1 MKKIKTMVVS
11 LSFLLA
17 FMLWTML
24 LVTVD
29 VKNIGPN
36 NSSVGLATLNGYVH
50 NLTSE
55 NLALYLITDW
65 LGLVPIAFSLAF
77 SVVGFI
83 QWLKRKKILNVDK
96 DILLLGVFY
105 IIVFSL
111 YVVFEYVVINY
122 RPILINGI
130 LEASYPSSTTLLV
143 TCVMPTTIIQFN
155 RRIKKRTLSKF
166 VNFIICA
173 FICFM
178 VIGRLLSGVH
188 WFTDIVGGILLSIG
202 LVVGYY
208 GLFKS

>member
-65 LGLVPIAFSLAF
+65 LGLVPIAFSCVFAF
-77 SVVGFI
+77 LGLV
-83 QWLKRKKILNVDK
+83 QWIKRKKLLKVDK
-96 DILLLGVFY
+96 DILLLGLFY
-105 IIVFSL
+105 VIVFSL
-111 YVVFEYVVINY
+111 YVMFEYVVINY

-130 LEASYPSSTTLLV
+130 LE
-143 TCVMPTTIIQFN
+143 
-155 RRIKKRTLSKF
+155 
-166 VNFIICA
+166 
-173 FICFM
+173 
-178 VIGRLLSGVH
+178 
-188 WFTDIVGGILLSIG
+188 
-202 LVVGYY
+202 
-208 GLFKS
+208 